1 MAGKKQSAKDIGEV
15 FVTECELI
23 TSLDMTMRERN
34 KKMTADDLA
43 KSLFETAAL
52 READIDRIAG
62 SEDLFGGV
70 LARIRAEQTS
80 QHESKAG
87 FFELVNRYRA
97 VLASGAATLLVVSA
111 FGFFLQQKSLHDSS
125 VANSDS
131 ASQPNSARSTSAPQV
146 ELVKGFTQ
154 GSADIFEP
162 AQEPT
167 IQRTV
172 LRQPEPQHEVSA
184 QRASYSQREPEG
196 EFYPVTYV
204 GDGEAARG
212 GRVVRVDLPRSS
224 LFAMGVNVPLENE
237 SPTVKADLL
246 IGPDG
251 VTRAIRFVE

>member
-1 MAGKKQSAKDIGEV
+1 
-15 FVTECELI
+15 
-23 TSLDMTMRERN
+23 MTMRERN
-34 KKMTADDLA
+34 KKMNADELA
-43 KSLFETAAL
+43 KRLFETAAL

-62 SEDLFGGV
+62 SEDLFAGV
-70 LARIRAEQTS
+70 LAKIKVEQKR
-80 QHESKAG
+80 QPEQKAG
-87 FFELVNRYRA
+87 FIDLVNRYRA
-97 VLASGAATLLVVSA
+97 ALASGTAALLVVSA
-111 FGFFLQQKSLHDSS
+111 FGFFLQQKSLHNSS
-125 VANSDS
+125 VANSGS
-131 ASQPNSARSTSAPQV
+131 ASQPNSAQSTSAPQV
-146 ELVKGFTQ
+146 EFVKGFTQ

-167 IQRTV
+167 IQRAA
-172 LRQPEPQHEVSA
+172 LRQPEPQREVSA
-184 QRASYSQREPEG
+184 QRAIYRQNEPER

-204 GDGEAARG
+204 GDGESTRG